1 MDRGDEAP
9 NDLRIAGDI
18 PLAAGVGFE
27 PTGHLTA
34 ANDFQDRP
42 VRPLRHP
49 AGTERNARPN
59 VGESS
64 VMSLLIRSRE
74 AAVAIR
80 ARAGAGAA
88 TTEPVLARRG
98 GRVYAGETPGGTIDE
113 AWSRTMPDDRWK
125 LDLRRRTLRAVNTQL
140 PTGTV
145 TFLFTDIEGSTRL
158 LHEFGERYAEV
169 LEEHRR
175 VLRDAVAA
183 HRGFEVDTQGDAF
196 FVAFARASDAI
207 AAAAE
212 AQQRLAD
219 GPVRV
224 RMGLHIGEPI
234 CTEEGYAGVDVHR
247 AARICAAG
255 HGGQIVVSEA
265 MRALMEGSALRD
277 LGEHRLK
284 DLTEPQ
290 RLYQLGSEEFPP
302 LKTLHQTNLP
312 VPATPF
318 LGRERELGE
327 VLGHLRSSRLL
338 TLTGAGGS
346 GKTRLAAQAAAEAAE
361 DFPGGVWWVSLAA
374 LLDPAFVLDSI
385 AQVLGATG
393 ELPEHIADNRLLLLL
408 DNLERRRQG
417 GDHPPTRDGKKIVFM
432 SGRDGTQEIYVMNPD
447 GSAQTRVTGDA
458 FNDAQ
463 PAWSPDGKKIVF
475 TSAHADTADLYSIN
489 VDGSGQTRLTQDPAS
504 ESPRRGGL
512 SSPPR
517 PLPGARSRVPRAR
530 THCAARR
537 GGTSSAAWLATTRC
551 WGSPVTICSRA
562 ARGTTC

>member
-1 MDRGDEAP
+1 
-9 NDLRIAGDI
+9 
-18 PLAAGVGFE
+18 
-27 PTGHLTA
+27 
-34 ANDFQDRP
+34 
-42 VRPLRHP
+42 
-49 AGTERNARPN
+49 
-59 VGESS
+59 
-64 VMSLLIRSRE
+64 
-74 AAVAIR
+74 
-80 ARAGAGAA
+80 
-88 TTEPVLARRG
+88 
-98 GRVYAGETPGGTIDE
+98 
-113 AWSRTMPDDRWK
+113 
-125 LDLRRRTLRAVNTQL
+125 
-140 PTGTV
+140 
-145 TFLFTDIEGSTRL
+145 
-158 LHEFGERYAEV
+158 
-169 LEEHRR
+169 
-175 VLRDAVAA
+175 
-183 HRGFEVDTQGDAF
+183 
-196 FVAFARASDAI
+196 
-207 AAAAE
+207 
-212 AQQRLAD
+212 
-219 GPVRV
+219 
-224 RMGLHIGEPI
+224 
-234 CTEEGYAGVDVHR
+234 
-247 AARICAAG
+247 
-255 HGGQIVVSEA
+255 VVSEA

-537 GGTSSAAWLATTRC
+537 GGTSSAAWPATTRC